1 MTKGP
6 RLPGLKR
13 PLLYIVLIL
22 ILGLAATLLGADLQG
37 NAEKNQL
44 TGEELVIDT
53 AGGPVIL
60 FVEVADTNQ
69 TRASGL
75 MYREELAPKAGMLF
89 DFKREQ
95 PVSFWMKNTLIP
107 LDIFFIKA
115 DGRIVNIAKRA
126 VPYSERSIASDEPVL
141 GVLETNA
148 GIADRLGIKPGN
160 IVRHPVFGNAP

>member
-22 ILGLAATLLGADLQG
+22 ILGLAVTLLGSDLRG
-37 NAEKNQL
+37 DAGKDQL
-44 TGEELVIDT
+44 TGDELLID
-53 AGGPVIL
+53 AADGPVIL
-60 FVEVADTNQ
+60 FVEVVDTNE

-75 MYREELAPKAGMLF
+75 MFREELARNAGMLF

-107 LDIFFIKA
+107 LDVFFIKA

-148 GIADRLGIKPGN
+148 GVADRLGIKPGD
-160 IVRHPVFGNAP
+160 IVRHPVFGNVP

>member
-6 RLPGLKR
+6 RLLGLKR

-22 ILGLAATLLGADLQG
+22 ILGLAVTLLGSDLRG
-37 NAEKNQL
+37 DVGKEQL
-44 TGEELVIDT
+44 TGEELLIDA

-60 FVEVADTNQ
+60 FVEVVDTNK

-75 MYREELAPKAGMLF
+75 MFREELAPNAGMLF

-107 LDIFFIKA
+107 LDVFFIKA

-126 VPYSERSIASDEPVL
+126 VPHSERSIASDEPVL

-148 GIADRLGIKPGN
+148 GVADRLGIKLGD

>member
-22 ILGLAATLLGADLQG
+22 ILGLAVTLLGSDLRG
-37 NAEKNQL
+37 DAGKEQL
-44 TGEELVIDT
+44 TGEELLIDA

-60 FVEVADTNQ
+60 FVEVVDTNK

-75 MYREELAPKAGMLF
+75 MFREELAPNAGMLF

-95 PVSFWMKNTLIP
+95 PVSFWMKNTFIP
-107 LDIFFIKA
+107 LDVFFIKA

-126 VPYSERSIASDEPVL
+126 VPHSERSIASDEPVL

-148 GIADRLGIKPGN
+148 GVADRLGIKLGD

>member
-1 MTKGP
+1 VTKGP

-22 ILGLAATLLGADLQG
+22 ILGLAVTLLGSDLRG
-37 NAEKNQL
+37 DVGKEQL
-44 TGEELVIDT
+44 TGEELLIDA

-60 FVEVADTNQ
+60 FVEVVDTNE

-75 MYREELAPKAGMLF
+75 MFREELAPNAGMLF

-95 PVSFWMKNTLIP
+95 PVSFWMKNTFIP
-107 LDIFFIKA
+107 LDVFFIKA

-126 VPYSERSIASDEPVL
+126 VPHSERSIASDEPVL

-148 GIADRLGIKPGN
+148 GVADRLGIKLGD

>member
-6 RLPGLKR
+6 RLLGLKR

-22 ILGLAATLLGADLQG
+22 ILGLAVTLLGSDLRG
-37 NAEKNQL
+37 DVGKEQL
-44 TGEELVIDT
+44 TGEELLIDA

-60 FVEVADTNQ
+60 FVEVVDTNK

-75 MYREELAPKAGMLF
+75 MFREELAPNAGMLF

-107 LDIFFIKA
+107 LDVFFIKA

-126 VPYSERSIASDEPVL
+126 VPHSERSIASDEPVL

-148 GIADRLGIKPGN
+148 GVADRLGIKPGD
-160 IVRHPVFGNAP
+160 IVRHPVFGNAR

>member
-6 RLPGLKR
+6 RLLGLKR
-13 PLLYIVLIL
+13 PLLYIVLNL
-22 ILGLAATLLGADLQG
+22 ILGLAVTLLGSDLRG
-37 NAEKNQL
+37 DVGKEQL
-44 TGEELVIDT
+44 TGEELLIDA

-60 FVEVADTNQ
+60 FVEVVDTNK

-75 MYREELAPKAGMLF
+75 MFREELAPNAGMLF

-95 PVSFWMKNTLIP
+95 PVSFWMKNTFIP
-107 LDIFFIKA
+107 LDVFFIKA

-126 VPYSERSIASDEPVL
+126 VPHSERSIASDEPVL

-148 GIADRLGIKPGN
+148 GVADRLGIKLGD

>member
-22 ILGLAATLLGADLQG
+22 ILGLAVTLLGSDLRG
-37 NAEKNQL
+37 DVGKEQL
-44 TGEELVIDT
+44 TGEELLIDA

-60 FVEVADTNQ
+60 FVEVVDTNK

-75 MYREELAPKAGMLF
+75 MFREELAPNAGMLF

-95 PVSFWMKNTLIP
+95 PVSFWMKNTFIP
-107 LDIFFIKA
+107 LDVFFIKA

-126 VPYSERSIASDEPVL
+126 VPHSERSIASDEPVL

-148 GIADRLGIKPGN
+148 GVADRLGIKLGD